1 MNILFGCWSPI
12 HKKSQH
18 RILHRACP
26 SERCIPVISSFQIA
40 AWEAERLIGSPQ
52 PKLPSVI
59 EPEHKYR
66 QASLLPA
73 AVQQTP
79 PAHYLSPR
87 TIWDSTW
94 LPALTIK
101 HILYDSQVPLKKK
114 WGQRN
119 KRLKTYETVLSKF
132 NSSERGRQSDPKPG
146 PQLLTL
152 SVRENIQAKKK
163 SFVWNMGL
171 YKSIGQH
178 FF

>member
-18 RILHRACP
+18 WILHRACP

-66 QASLLPA
+66 QVSLLLA

-79 PAHYLSPR
+79 TAHYLSPR

-101 HILYDSQVPLKKK
+101 HILYDSQVPLKKV

-119 KRLKTYETVLSKF
+119 KCLKNYKTVLSKF
-132 NSSERGRQSDPKPG
+132 NSSERGRQSDPKPS
-146 PQLLTL
+146 PRLLTL
-152 SVRENIQAKKK
+152 SVRDNIQVKKK
-163 SFVWNMGL
+163 IFCLKYGF
-171 YKSIGQH
+171 I
-178 FF
+178 